1 MENKQMYVAD
11 INTVFGK
18 EEEPLIRYIDSIV
31 FPALSSNMVAN
42 STGKTKCLFEDV
54 QIRNIGGE
62 YVLAGLLIK
71 DTILEVLSEYT
82 TQDGLKKT
90 DKHFKSSP
98 YSLFM
103 IYLRNH
109 RMMLVKNQNGS
120 PDTRAFSFA
129 FRTVIDR
136 YIKQHNDQIRA
147 DVANKNK
154 MYFPYVRV
162 KVSGIKTSASVKDA
176 LKDVEK
182 ITELTLKFYPLNSEW
197 DYGNVFGDID
207 SKIRKVIGSSKGKM
221 TFPSPENID
230 GVASVIE
237 KTEGMA
243 KTEMK
248 VRYKEGTHGNKK
260 TGKIKDHEIS
270 DVSSIKVSADL
281 DNAYEE
287 IGNMKKEIPAMNVES
302 PSNVIEYQKY
312 VEKIGGR

>member
-42 STGKTKCLFEDV
+42 STGKTKYLFEDV

-129 FRTVIDR
+129 FRTVIDLSL
-136 YIKQHNDQIRA
+136 IHI
-147 DVANKNK
+147 
-154 MYFPYVRV
+154 
-162 KVSGIKTSASVKDA
+162 
-176 LKDVEK
+176 
-182 ITELTLKFYPLNSEW
+182 
-197 DYGNVFGDID
+197 
-207 SKIRKVIGSSKGKM
+207 
-221 TFPSPENID
+221 
-230 GVASVIE
+230 
-237 KTEGMA
+237 
-243 KTEMK
+243 
-248 VRYKEGTHGNKK
+248 
-260 TGKIKDHEIS
+260 
-270 DVSSIKVSADL
+270 
-281 DNAYEE
+281 
-287 IGNMKKEIPAMNVES
+287 
-302 PSNVIEYQKY
+302 
-312 VEKIGGR
+312 